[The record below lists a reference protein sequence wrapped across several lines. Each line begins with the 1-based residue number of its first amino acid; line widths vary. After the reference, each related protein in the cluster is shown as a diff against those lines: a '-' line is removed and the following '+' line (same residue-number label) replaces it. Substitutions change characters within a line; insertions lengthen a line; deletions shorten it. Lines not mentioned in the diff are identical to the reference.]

1 MNASSSFRGRTVG
14 RTAFAV
20 IVFASFG
27 FRVVA
32 QTTQPRVTNNGYPA
46 VSPDGKRIAFVS
58 DRDGVDNIF
67 LIDADGTREHRLTT
81 RGGNKPDWA
90 PDGRTLLYAG
100 VAADTGHVF
109 SVAVGGGDARVVAN
123 VAGRSPRLSPDGQ
136 HVAYVSG
143 PWTST
148 ALNVARPDGS
158 DSRRI
163 DGGGATAWNPAWSP
177 DSKRIAY
184 TYGDSSRL
192 LQVHI
197 VAADGVGD
205 VAVTHTS
212 RADGSA
218 QVPAWSPDGN
228 RLALQVN
235 DLAAGVAH
243 IWVIDLATGQAH
255 KLAAHEGKI
264 IDEVPAWFPDGRR
277 IAFMSNRSGRSEVW
291 VMNADGTNLRQL
303 TGTSNR

>member
-1 MNASSSFRGRTVG
+1 MNASSSFRGTVG
-14 RTAFAV
+14 RTALTV
-20 IVFASFG
+20 MVVSSLG
-27 FRVVA
+27 FRVAA
-32 QTTQPRVTNNGYPA
+32 QTTQPRVTSNGYPA

-67 LIDADGTREHRLTT
+67 LIDADGTNERRLTT
-81 RGGNKPDWA
+81 RGGSKPDWA
-90 PDGRTLLYAG
+90 TDGHTLLYAG
-100 VAADTGHVF
+100 IAADSGHVF
-109 SVAVGGGDARVVAN
+109 SIAVGGGDARAVGT

-136 HVAYVSG
+136 HVAYMSG
-143 PWTST
+143 PWTGT
-148 ALNVARPDGS
+148 ALNVAHLDGS
-158 DSRRI
+158 DSRRVA
-163 DGGGATAWNPAWSP
+163 GGGATAWNAAWSP

-192 LQVHI
+192 LQVHV
-197 VAADGVGD
+197 VAVDGSGD

-218 QVPAWSPDGN
+218 QVPAWSADGN

-235 DLAAGVAH
+235 NLGGGIAH
-243 IWVIDLATGQAH
+243 IWVIDLATGQAQT
-255 KLAAHEGKI
+255 LAAHEGKI

-277 IAFMSNRSGRSEVW
+277 IAFMSNRSGRNEVW